1 MKVLVYSSHAYDR
14 PSLQAAATGK
24 HEITFTHRHLGGDTV
39 SMAKGFESVAIFT
52 SDDASAPMLQKLSD
66 LGVKYVALRSSGYDH
81 VDLSEAMRLGIRVA
95 HVPEYSPYAIAEHA
109 VAMMM
114 AANRKLLEA
123 HALIQLQD
131 FRLDSLT
138 GFDVHG
144 KTVGIIGTG
153 KIGIAFASIMKGFG
167 TTLLAF
173 DPVQNP
179 AASKLGVNYV
189 SLDQLLEQSDII
201 SIHCPLNAS
210 TRHLLAKARFEK
222 MKRGAMVINTSRGGV
237 IKTTDLIEAIER
249 GTVSMACLDVYENE
263 KGLFFEDHRQD
274 VLKDP
279 LFARLRSLKNV
290 LITGHQAFMTNE
302 AIAGITRVT
311 MANLDYW
318 QQGLKSP
325 NELEVEMSTKL
336 TV

>member
-1 MKVLVYSSHAYDR
+1 MVYSSHGYDR

-24 HEITFTHRHLGGDTV
+24 HEMTFTHRHLNSETV
-39 SMAKGFESVAIFT
+39 SMAKGFDAVAIFT
-52 SDDASAPMLQKLSD
+52 SDDASALMLQKLAD
-66 LGVKYVALRSSGYDH
+66 AGVRYLALRSSGYDH
-81 VDLSEAMRLGIRVA
+81 VDLSEAKRLGIRVA

-109 VAMMM
+109 VAMML
-114 AANRKLLEA
+114 AANRKLVEA

-131 FRLDSLT
+131 FRLDTLT

-153 KIGIAFASIMKGFG
+153 KIGMAFASIMKGFG
-167 TTLLAF
+167 TQLLAF
-173 DPVQNP
+173 DPIQNP
-179 AASKLGVNYV
+179 AAPELGIKYTT
-189 SLDQLLEQSDII
+189 LDDLLKQCDII
-201 SIHCPLNAS
+201 SIHCPLTNS
-210 TRHLLAKARFEK
+210 TRHLMAKPQFDK
-222 MKRGAMVINTSRGGV
+222 MKPGAMIINTSRGGV
-237 IKTTDLIEAIER
+237 IKTTDLIDAIER
-249 GTVSMACLDVYENE
+249 GVVGMACLDVYENE

-290 LITGHQAFMTNE
+290 MITGHQAFMTNE

-311 MANLDYW
+311 IANLDFW
-318 QQGLKSP
+318 QQGVKSP
-325 NELEVEMSTKL
+325 NELEVHVSTNL